1 MRERAASLRTCR
13 VRCCERAKEDGGGL
27 ADPTESLD
35 GLDPADSSPLSSLS
49 FAAAS
54 PARSTR
60 RAMDQQHHQPSPAR
74 PLKRLEPDS
83 APSPPVGH
91 DPLDPIA
98 STSSAH
104 LAHPHGLHHQHD
116 GQGSTGPPSVKRK
129 ITRRR
134 QVFSCRACTTRC
146 APRCFSSPLGQTD
159 LAEVAA
165 LTLPPLLPPR
175 RKIRCEREGGPGTP
189 CKACE
194 KRGESSSCDAGTAI
208 ASSSSSHPPGSS
220 NGVGGALLGG
230 GLGGSGGGGGSVTG
244 GGLCT
249 DSCAEHRDDLERR
262 VQALEASLVHGGGGH
277 GQRPRSSRSTASAN
291 GFRYSTSQP
300 PYTAPTARLRPPQ
313 TRSHPSRA
321 RAARRRRLPSHRRHR
336 RASRASAR
344 RSSSPRSRGG
354 TAASSPTCTRR
365 SRARP
370 RWTGS

>member
-13 VRCCERAKEDGGGL
+13 VRCCERAKKDGGGL

-35 GLDPADSSPLSSLS
+35 GLDPADSSPLCSLS

-146 APRCFSSPLGQTD
+146 AP
-159 LAEVAA
+159 
-165 LTLPPLLPPR
+165 PLLHSPRANGLSRGRSADPPSLFSR
-175 RKIRCEREGGPGTP
+175 P
-189 CKACE
+189 
-194 KRGESSSCDAGTAI
+194 AGRSA
-208 ASSSSSHPPGSS
+208 ASARA
-220 NGVGGALLGG
+220 VQ
-230 GLGGSGGGGGSVTG
+230 
-244 GGLCT
+244 
-249 DSCAEHRDDLERR
+249 ERR
-262 VQALEASLVHGGGGH
+262 
-277 GQRPRSSRSTASAN
+277 
-291 GFRYSTSQP
+291 
-300 PYTAPTARLRPPQ
+300 AR
-313 TRSHPSRA
+313 RA
-321 RAARRRRLPSHRRHR
+321 RSAASQARATPGRRSPRRRRRTRPAAATALAARSS
-336 RASRASAR
+336 AAASA
-344 RSSSPRSRGG
+344 
-354 TAASSPTCTRR
+354 AAVV
-365 SRARP
+365 AAAA
-370 RWTGS
+370 